1 MDKVIRKISGKDAT
15 VATIISTAKR
25 FWLLRMWTPLHTE
38 NGCVNSGAG
47 GGFAVML
54 LLQAIQK
61 RTREKMASGMGTVN
75 FHVCRY
81 VFGIIRIERR
91 MEG

>member
-1 MDKVIRKISGKDAT
+1 MDAST
-15 VATIISTAKR
+15 VALA
-25 FWLLRMWTPLHTE
+25 
-38 NGCVNSGAG
+38 

-54 LLQAIQK
+54 SAAEAIQK
-61 RTREKMASGMGTVN
+61 KDKEKMASGMGTVN
-75 FHVCRY
+75 FHGCRY